1 MGNSWYAGEK
11 CVQKS
16 WKIRGVEKSL
26 LRRWNEKKIAIVWQ
40 VAPWLQ
46 DLLLEIWDFAKLFAF
61 AVKFQISKMFP
72 DDGELLRLQFFYC
85 TICTI
90 CNKIYTVECCP
101 KKLHKSVLPTSNSI
115 LVYTMNNSVLLLC
128 KI

>member
-1 MGNSWYAGEK
+1 MLVKSVCK
-11 CVQKS
+11 KS

-85 TICTI
+85 TIC
-90 CNKIYTVECCP
+90 NKIYTDECCP
-101 KKLHKSVLPTSNSI
+101 KKLHK
-115 LVYTMNNSVLLLC
+115 
-128 KI
+128 